1 MSNVVGEED
10 WDDATEVMDLED
22 DIDTYEKNEETVYDD
37 DGSDVD
43 SLVDLQE
50 ELDDGNFWISMV
62 LDFRETKYFNWW
74 RWWWWWGIWIV

>member
-74 RWWWWWGIWIV
+74 RWWWRGIWIV